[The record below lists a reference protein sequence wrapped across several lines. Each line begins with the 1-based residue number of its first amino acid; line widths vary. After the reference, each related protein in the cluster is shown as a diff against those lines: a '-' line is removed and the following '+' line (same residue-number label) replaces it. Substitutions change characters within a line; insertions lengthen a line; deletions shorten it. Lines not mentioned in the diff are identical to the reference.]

1 VSFLFFSIKL
11 NRLYKRVKTD
21 VIYFHDVD
29 FYIMIATLYVMK
41 T

>member
-1 VSFLFFSIKL
+1 
-11 NRLYKRVKTD
+11 VKTD